1 MTPMK
6 LGRSLIAVAAL
17 GALLAAGAAEA
28 QSFFRIGTGSAGGT
42 YYPLGGLVAT
52 AISNP
57 PGSRPCEKGGSCGV
71 PGLIAVVQSSDGSVA
86 NVNAVQSGQME
97 SGWSQ
102 SDVAHWAYT
111 STGLFEGKP
120 KADKLRV
127 IANLFPEHI
136 HLITRADSGFASPDA
151 LKGKSVNMG
160 LPASGTL
167 VGAKLFFGVYGIT
180 EADLKAE
187 YLNPAQ
193 SVDRIRD
200 GQMDASFLIAG
211 YPTAAVVELASTIGA
226 ALVPVTSAMQAKIVE
241 AVPFWQQAVIPAGT
255 YKGID
260 VDTPTVAVG
269 AQWLTN
275 ADQPDD
281 LIYQITKAMWNDNT
295 RKLLDNGHAKGKAV
309 VLQNALKGVSLP
321 LHPGA
326 ERFYHEAGLLK

>member
-1 MTPMK
+1 MTFARQ
-6 LGRSLIAVAAL
+6 LVAAA
-17 GALLAAGAAEA
+17 ALFAIAGASAAHA

-42 YYPLGGLVAT
+42 YYPLGGIVAT

-57 PGSRPCEKGGSCGV
+57 PGSRPCDKGGSCGV
-71 PGLIAVVQSSDGSVA
+71 AGLIAVVQSSDGSVA
-86 NVNAVQSGQME
+86 NVNAIQSGQME

-120 KADKLRV
+120 KAEKLRV

-136 HLITRADSGFASPDA
+136 HLIARADTSIASPEQA
-151 LKGKSVNMG
+151 RGKVVNMG

-167 VGAKLFFGVYGIT
+167 VGAKLLFVVYGIG
-180 EADLKAE
+180 EADMKAE
-187 YLNPAQ
+187 YLNASQ
-193 SVDRIRD
+193 SIDRLRD
-200 GQMDASFLIAG
+200 GQMDLSFLIAG

-226 ALVPVTSAMQAKIVE
+226 SLVPISADMQDKIIK
-241 AVPFWQQAVIPAGT
+241 AVPFWAKATIPAGT

-260 VDTPTVAVG
+260 KDVPTVAVG
-269 AQWLTN
+269 AQWLTS

-281 LIYQITKAMWNDNT
+281 LIYGITKALWNDNT
-295 RKLLDNGHAKGKAV
+295 RKLLDNGHAKGKSV
-309 VLQNALKGVSLP
+309 VLENALAGVSLP

-326 ERFYHEAGLLK
+326 ERFYKEAGLIK